1 MKLNQVSQKLPAET
15 SPSFFKLKIM
25 YNALG
30 LIHLAATE
38 LILLHIII
46 IATSLAVDASI
57 SHICSFI
64 SKLMSQYEI
73 LATTLCTIDMK
84 INRIISLGRI

>member
-1 MKLNQVSQKLPAET
+1 
-15 SPSFFKLKIM
+15 M

-46 IATSLAVDASI
+46 IATCLAVGASI

-64 SKLMSQYEI
+64 SKLMIQYEI
-73 LATTLCTIDMK
+73 LATTWCTIDMK
-84 INRIISLGRI
+84 ITKIMSSGRI